1 MRVLI
6 APDSYGDSL
15 TAVEA
20 AAAIAAGWHRVR
32 PADHLVIA
40 PQSDGGPGFV
50 DVLAGRLGERRH
62 LQVHGPLGDEVHA
75 EWVFDQHSA
84 TAYLE

>member
-6 APDSYGDSL
+6 APDCYGDSL

-20 AAAIAAGWHRVR
+20 AGAIARGWHRGR
-32 PADHLVIA
+32 PDDELTLA

-50 DVLAGRLGERRH
+50 GVILSLPGILVQPQHRAAIQEVLQSAGPR
-62 LQVHGPLGDEVHA
+62 
-75 EWVFDQHSA
+75 
-84 TAYLE
+84 T